1 MQHAAKEVNWACQQA
16 LGSASSY
23 CRYAYSQKD
32 WWENVPSYEGWTTTR
47 TTASEGPGKI
57 PPKRAAVAPLTNS
70 RKNLYAKST
79 EVSLRL
85 LGGNMFQN
93 LGSPKG
99 SNSYGDRVLVVVR
112 NMSSEGGQPKTIKK
126 EDIAAISGLTR
137 LKVIADGE
145 NDTVQ
150 NVYQIVYD
158 VEVLK
163 TSYNKLKSR
172 PSSMTPGI
180 DGNDLNTL
188 GINEKYFN
196 ELSNKLRTEQYR
208 PTPVKRVLIPKPE
221 NKTRPLGIPS
231 IEDRI
236 VQQSLLYLLEAVFE
250 KTFSE
255 KSHGFRPKRGAHTAC
270 KNIRQW
276 RGVSWFIEGDIV
288 SYFDRINHKKLMEL
302 VSKRIQE
309 QQVID
314 LLWKFLRAGVV
325 TDGKYKRTTMGVPQG
340 AVISPI
346 LSNIYLHELDLYVET
361 LRKKFDTKKTSEPNP
376 AYRKAKS
383 LLRSKKGKEKKEGYK
398 QLRKLKSTIRVGMRL
413 YYVRYA
419 DDWLIG
425 IWGKREDAVKVKN
438 KIENFLKE
446 KLELEMSLE
455 KTKITHAGKKKA
467 FFLGYDIYSPTPK
480 ELFFEKGKTSKVK
493 KRASHVSI
501 YIDAPY
507 HRIKERMIEEK
518 ILEVKNGKWLI
529 NAVTHWINYNH
540 AEILYRYNWIIR
552 GYLNYYSHVNNLYIF
567 HKIINLIL
575 LHSCALTLGRKL
587 KLRSRKKVFRQFG
600 KTLKDPKSNL
610 TLSIPS
616 NYQSNTKDYKI
627 DHKKDPLKVLK
638 WSVRTQHLLE
648 GTCVGCGATTNIEI
662 HHVKKLANI
671 KRDKGGIQ
679 RIMATLGRKQVPVCA
694 KCHKDIHTGKYDKE
708 NSPRKKSK

>member
-1 MQHAAKEVNWACQQA
+1 VQHAAKGVYWACQQA
-16 LGSASSY
+16 LGSAPSY
-23 CRYAYSQKD
+23 CRYAYSRKD
-32 WWENVPSYEGWTTTR
+32 WWENVPSFEGWTTTR
-47 TTASEGPGKI
+47 TTALESPGRI
-57 PPKRAAVAPLTNS
+57 LSKRAAVAPTTNS

-79 EVSLRL
+79 GTSWRL
-85 LGGNMFQN
+85 LGGNVLQN

-99 SNSYGDRVLVVVR
+99 SNSYGDRVLVVAR
-112 NMSSEGGQPKTIKK
+112 NISSEGGQPKTTKK
-126 EDIAAISGLTR
+126 EDIAAISGLNL
-137 LKVIADGE
+137 LKVIAGGE
-145 NDTVQ
+145 NDIVQ
-150 NVYQIVYD
+150 NVYRIVYD

-172 PSSMTPGI
+172 PASTTPGI
-180 DGNDLNTL
+180 DGKDLNTL
-188 GINEKYFN
+188 EINEKYFN
-196 ELSNKLRTEQYR
+196 ELSNKLRTEKYR
-208 PTPVKRVLIPKPE
+208 PAPVKRVLIPKPG

-250 KTFSE
+250 KTFSD
-255 KSHGFRPKRGAHTAC
+255 KSHGFRPKKGAHTAC

-276 RGVSWFIEGDIV
+276 RGVSWFIEGDII
-288 SYFDRINHKKLMEL
+288 SYFDTINQKKLTKL
-302 VSKRIQE
+302 VSKRIQD

-325 TDGKYKRTTMGVPQG
+325 TDGKYKRTIIGVPQG

-361 LRKKFDTKKTSEPNP
+361 LRKKYDTKKTSEPNP
-376 AYRKAKS
+376 VYRKAKS
-383 LLRSKKGKEKKEGYK
+383 RLQTKKGKEKKEGYK

-413 YYVRYA
+413 YYARYA

-438 KIENFLKE
+438 KIENFLRE

-455 KTKITHAGKKKA
+455 KTKITHAGKEKA
-467 FFLGYDIYSPTPK
+467 VFLGYDIYSPTPK
-480 ELFFEKGKTSKVK
+480 ESFFEKGKISKVK

-507 HRIKERMIEEK
+507 HRIKERLIEEK

-540 AEILYRYNWIIR
+540 AEILYRYNWIIK
-552 GYLNYYSHVNNLYIF
+552 GYLNYYSHVNNLHIF

-600 KTLKDPKSNL
+600 KTLKDPKSNSRL
-610 TLSIPS
+610 CIPQ
-616 NYQSNTKDYKI
+616 NYQSNTKDYRI
-627 DHKKDPLKVLK
+627 DHKNDPLKVLK

-648 GTCVGCGATTNIEI
+648 GPCVGCGATTNIQI

-671 KRDKGGIQ
+671 KREKGSIQ
-679 RIMATLGRKQVPVCA
+679 RIMATLGRKQVPVCI
-694 KCHKDIHTGKYDKE
+694 KCHKDIHTGKYDNE
-708 NSPRKKSK
+708 NSPRKKK